1 MALPSRGIPDDQST
15 PPIPRR
21 SRRNGAVAP
30 QPPVPPLCVIGAIQA
45 GERETRRRGDG
56 RAIAPAALAQDRRYP
71 DFITL
76 SDLIISLPVKVASQS
91 LNSPGCAR
99 RRFLHSIL
107 TGGRTTNNVLSPS
120 HDAACGRHADLAGQR
135 L

>member
-45 GERETRRRGDG
+45 GARASGRRGDEETRRRGDG

-91 LNSPGCAR
+91 LNS
-99 RRFLHSIL
+99 S
-107 TGGRTTNNVLSPS
+107 
-120 HDAACGRHADLAGQR
+120 
-135 L
+135 

>member
-45 GERETRRRGDG
+45 GARASGRRGDEETRRRGDEETRRRGDG

-91 LNSPGCAR
+91 LNSSGCAR

-107 TGGRTTNNVLSPS
+107 TDGRTTNNVL
-120 HDAACGRHADLAGQR
+120 
-135 L
+135 